1 MEKAERVIELADGVL
16 QTGPTYFERDRKE
29 AIAVPW
35 QAPASWNAAARA
47 PVSQPDAPVV
57 DDEDEAPLPT
67 PSWRRPTSDQPRT
80 PYTPPASPRE
90 PL

>member
-16 QTGPTYFERDRKE
+16 QTGPTYFERDRKQ

-35 QAPASWNAAARA
+35 TAPASWNAAERA
-47 PVSQPDAPVV
+47 PVSQPVV
-57 DDEDEAPLPT
+57 EEDDEG
-67 PSWRRPTSDQPRT
+67 PSPDWRRPAPTQPQT
-80 PYTPPASPRE
+80 PYHPPASPRE